1 MRQWMIGTNQ
11 ILYFT
16 VNTFLHKTNTLH
28 SVPVKSGKPDSR
40 TANIRLVSTF
50 RRISGFGLT
59 KLYDYHHTNGLDST
73 LWSCHPNHSFNTG
86 MITLLPA
93 VCGRQQRLRGRRL
106 RTPQGH
112 PRGCAKGNRAVFE
125 AAKGY
130 TAVLEPVPVPM
141 ITTPLPIRDDAFVLV
156 GYLLQ

>member
-1 MRQWMIGTNQ
+1 MIGTNQ

-59 KLYDYHHTNGLDST
+59 KLYDYHHTNGLDEIV
-73 LWSCHPNHSFNTG
+73 H
-86 MITLLPA
+86 
-93 VCGRQQRLRGRRL
+93 
-106 RTPQGH
+106 
-112 PRGCAKGNRAVFE
+112 FE
-125 AAKGY
+125 A
-130 TAVLEPVPVPM
+130 V
-141 ITTPLPIRDDAFVLV
+141 TPTI
-156 GYLLQ
+156 LLTLG